1 MDTMSYNELY
11 NHCAIPCIKCIKAE
25 KSYSYVE
32 PATETAN
39 AETKTAETG
48 MVIDSDPIEILYYM
62 IDNIVHDIWQACGC
76 NCDVKAVYHAVGQAM
91 DMLIDY
97 ERYIKDG
104 E

>member
-1 MDTMSYNELY
+1 MNTISYNELY
-11 NHCAIPCIKCIKAE
+11 NHCTTPYIQCAKAE
-25 KSYSYVE
+25 KGYSYVE
-32 PATETAN
+32 PETETADVELN
-39 AETKTAETG
+39 IAETHITT
-48 MVIDSDPIEILYYM
+48 DSDPMEILYYV

-76 NCDVKAVYHAVGQAM
+76 NCDIKAVYHAVGQAM